1 MNHYNALIYNIVSAY
16 YCFPPTFDWVHVA
29 IILQAD
35 QLQYT
40 KKHSQFF
47 NRWPTI
53 SSAVIM
59 KIFIVAIVALLILSV
74 VDTSQSYALEREDVD
89 DLDCVHDEGII

>member
-1 MNHYNALIYNIVSAY
+1 ML
-16 YCFPPTFDWVHVA
+16 
-29 IILQAD
+29 
-35 QLQYT
+35 
-40 KKHSQFF
+40 
-47 NRWPTI
+47 

-59 KIFIVAIVALLILSV
+59 KIFIVAVVALLILSV